1 MQNLK
6 LPFVVLAALLFG
18 CAGPNWS
25 QGTEQEIRF
34 RDGVPGNQIA
44 VTVDAA
50 QIDFVRSAFQRSTKA
65 QPSEGDRKRLWSS
78 MCFDVLGERPIKG
91 RWLYEPDTGMFSRMD
106 PLMQPVFLMTADD
119 RSRFNAL
126 FAKKG

>member
-6 LPFVVLAALLFG
+6 LPMVALAALFFG
-18 CAGPNWS
+18 CAGPDWS
-25 QGTEQEIRF
+25 QARVQEIRF

-44 VTVDAA
+44 AIVDAA
-50 QIDFVRSAFQRSTKA
+50 QIEVVRSAFQRSTRA
-65 QPSEGDRKRLWSS
+65 QPSEADRKRLWSS

-106 PLMQPVFLMTADD
+106 PLMQPVFLMTSEDKL
-119 RSRFNAL
+119 RLNAL
-126 FAKKG
+126 FPKKG